1 MNKYDNMIEKNRKV
15 SEEKIARAKSAIR
28 EISKAKSAIREMI
41 EDEEKVTIP
50 KLMKKTGLSRGFFY
64 KNPTVR
70 KEMDRALDLQAGMVD
85 SKRKVLDLAMENRIE
100 LLEKTIRELKKENK
114 ELKQK
119 NEKQQKLL
127 NKKNLSILKS

>member
-1 MNKYDNMIEKNRKV
+1 MKNMSKYDNMIERNRKV
-15 SEEKIARAKSAIR
+15 SEEKISRAR
-28 EISKAKSAIREMI
+28 SAIREMI
-41 EDEEKVTIP
+41 EEEEKVTIP

-70 KEMDRALDLQAGMVD
+70 KEVDRALDLQAGMVD
-85 SKRKVLDLAMENRIE
+85 SKRQVLDMAMENRIE
-100 LLEKTIRELKKENK
+100 MLEQMITKLKKENM
-114 ELKQK
+114 ELKQQ

>member
-1 MNKYDNMIEKNRKV
+1 MDGVKNMNKYDNMIEKNRKV

-28 EISKAKSAIREMI
+28 EMI
-41 EDEEKVTIP
+41 EEEEKVTIP

-64 KNPTVR
+64 KNPVVR

-85 SKRKVLDLAMENRIE
+85 SKRRVLDMVMENRIE
-100 LLEKTIRELKKENK
+100 MLEQTITKLKKENA
-114 ELKQK
+114 ELKQQ

>member
-1 MNKYDNMIEKNRKV
+1 MDGVKNMNKYDNMIEWNRKA
-15 SEEKIARAKSAIR
+15 SEEK
-28 EISKAKSAIREMI
+28 ISKAKSAIREMI

-127 NKKNLSILKS
+127 NKNNLSILKS

>member
-1 MNKYDNMIEKNRKV
+1 MIEKNRKV
-15 SEEKIARAKSAIR
+15 SEEKVAR
-28 EISKAKSAIREMI
+28 AKSAIREMI
-41 EDEEKVTIP
+41 EEEEKVTIP

-64 KNPTVR
+64 KNPVVR

-85 SKRKVLDLAMENRIE
+85 SKRRVLDLVMENRIE
-100 LLEKTIRELKKENK
+100 LLEQTITKLKKENA
-114 ELKQK
+114 ELKQQ

>member
-1 MNKYDNMIEKNRKV
+1 MDGVKNMNKYDNMIEWNRKA
-15 SEEKIARAKSAIR
+15 SEEK
-28 EISKAKSAIREMI
+28 ISKAKSAIREMI

>member
-1 MNKYDNMIEKNRKV
+1 MNKYDNMIERNRKV

-28 EISKAKSAIREMI
+28 EMI
-41 EDEEKVTIP
+41 EEEEKVTIP

-70 KEMDRALDLQAGMVD
+70 KEIDRALDLQAGMVD
-85 SKRKVLDLAMENRIE
+85 SKRKVLDMVMENRIG
-100 LLEKTIRELKKENK
+100 LLEQTVTKLKKENA
-114 ELKQK
+114 ELKRQNDK
-119 NEKQQKLL
+119 LQKLL

>member
-1 MNKYDNMIEKNRKV
+1 MIEKNRKV
-15 SEEKIARAKSAIR
+15 SEEKVARAKSV
-28 EISKAKSAIREMI
+28 IREMI
-41 EDEEKVTIP
+41 EEEEKVTIP

-64 KNPTVR
+64 KNPVVR

-85 SKRKVLDLAMENRIE
+85 SKRRVLDMVMENRIE
-100 LLEKTIRELKKENK
+100 MLEQTITKLKKENA
-114 ELKQK
+114 ELKQQ

>member
-1 MNKYDNMIEKNRKV
+1 MDGVKNMNKYDNMIEWNRKA
-15 SEEKIARAKSAIR
+15 SEEK
-28 EISKAKSAIREMI
+28 ISKAKSAIREMI

-119 NEKQQKLL
+119 NEKQHLL
-127 NKKNLSILKS
+127 SSS